1 MLPLEVRGRKN
12 VSFFI
17 SNAPKA
23 SIKPKIVM
31 LLGTIFFSGSYW
43 KNESIEIEN
52 QKFTLIFTQLA
63 LDALLTCAG
72 RNNLPKSTQTLDQ
85 SQ

>member
-17 SNAPKA
+17 SNTPEA

-52 QKFTLIFTQLA
+52 QKFTVIFTQLA

-72 RNNLPKSTQTLDQ
+72 RNNLPKGAHTLDQ

>member
-17 SNAPKA
+17 SNTPEA

-52 QKFTLIFTQLA
+52 QKFTVIFTQLA
-63 LDALLTCAG
+63 LDALLTCAD
-72 RNNLPKSTQTLDQ
+72 RNNLPKGAHTLDQ

>member
-17 SNAPKA
+17 LNTPEA

-52 QKFTLIFTQLA
+52 QKFAVIFTQLA

-72 RNNLPKSTQTLDQ
+72 RNNLPKGAHTLDQ

>member
-17 SNAPKA
+17 LNTPEA

-52 QKFTLIFTQLA
+52 QKFTVIFTQLA

-72 RNNLPKSTQTLDQ
+72 RNNLPKGAHTLDQ